1 MLTREGNAV
10 AERIN
15 RLIRDLEGRIG
26 NHVGTRE
33 LAGFRS
39 VMGAVAAATDH
50 AGQLGVLRH
59 IAGKKGAIP

>member
-1 MLTREGNAV
+1 M

-26 NHVGTRE
+26 SHVGTRE
-33 LAGFRS
+33 LAGFFRS
-39 VMGAVAAATDH
+39 VMGAVEAATDH
-50 AGQLGVLRH
+50 AGQLGVLRR